1 MIFPP
6 VLYIDFLSACIMD
19 ISDIHLYTEVKIAEY
34 HGDLGELVRRY
45 SNDFINFAIFSPENK
60 KYGLPLKEKGE
71 LYFLMVSQY
80 SLPELDYSL
89 VLSVNGVREERV
101 KELMKE
107 LEERLGLETIESPE
121 DLKEGFRRLALIAC
135 EMIQEGQK
143 LWDNWD

>member
-1 MIFPP
+1 MK
-6 VLYIDFLSACIMD
+6 
-19 ISDIHLYTEVKIAEY
+19 LYTEVKIAEY
-34 HGDLGELVRRY
+34 DGDLGELVKKY
-45 SNDFINFAIFSPENK
+45 SEGFINFAFFSPEDK

-107 LEERLGLETIESPE
+107 LEERLGLEAIEAPE
-121 DLKEGFRRLALIAC
+121 DLKKGFRRLALIAC
-135 EMIQEGQK
+135 AMIQEGRK
-143 LWDNWD
+143 FRDN